1 MCLCSCVNLKNAE
14 VSNENLCCGYQQVC
28 PLSCKQLHIIH
39 MNCYYFFYCKFSA
52 DQSAHTSLRI
62 RTVWSMDL
70 LFAFLMHPSDKYLGI
85 PNLKP
90 KVSRFITVME
100 QRHTSYTIYLFY
112 LFIYIMINQL
122 MPCTN
127 NSLIT
132 VRKVTVFKSDAS
144 NPV

>member
-1 MCLCSCVNLKNAE
+1 M
-14 VSNENLCCGYQQVC
+14 Q
-28 PLSCKQLHIIH
+28 
-39 MNCYYFFYCKFSA
+39 
-52 DQSAHTSLRI
+52 TSLRI
-62 RTVWSMDL
+62 CTVWSMDL
-70 LFAFLMHPSDKYLGI
+70 LFAFLMHPSDMHLGI

-100 QRHTSYTIYLFY
+100 QRHTSYIIYLFY

-132 VRKVTVFKSDAS
+132 VRNVTVFKSDAS